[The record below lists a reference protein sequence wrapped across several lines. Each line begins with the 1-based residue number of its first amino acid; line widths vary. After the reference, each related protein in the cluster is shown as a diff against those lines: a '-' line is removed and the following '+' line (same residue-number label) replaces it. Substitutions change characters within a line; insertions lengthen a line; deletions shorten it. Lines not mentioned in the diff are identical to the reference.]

1 MFFTQQISFQFREI
15 CYKNNTFE
23 FTKITRTHRCTSE
36 TEDTVST
43 DDDLSWGGC
52 GKYEYSTKALPH
64 AILHYP
70 EMIQRAGH
78 HGAYCASA
86 PEMGHIKF
94 NKQASTFT
102 RIESSQ
108 NLSEENMLDWNLRQ
122 QVYSAVQQ
130 LNNETGDDSKT
141 ESPHVASDPTT
152 RRLQSESTP
161 SAEDESEF
169 TLSTRL
175 SIDEWESQLG
185 VPTSWKNKFVGRTVR
200 LTRNELLHLLGNKLR
215 ITGSERRETIFDD
228 EVLLQM
234 RQLRW
239 EFFGV
244 LTTPSRKFVASHPTT
259 TRRDF
264 VRLED
269 DVSTRGTSLA
279 AQLIMFIHLSGF
291 SSDGTPAVHDDDS
304 VTYALVRWLT
314 AHPRALVRDDA
325 LRPLCPPPLDIN
337 HALWKFA
344 EEDRSLL
351 TPRIVNQNI
360 TSYPGNTMSES
371 LAHMRSEQRA
381 WFGLVEIDCIR
392 EILNCTSVD
401 NDLNTILQTITLPF
415 Q

>member
-1 MFFTQQISFQFREI
+1 MFSKNQICFHFRQICFQ
-15 CYKNNTFE
+15 NNKFV
-23 FTKITRTHRCTSE
+23 FTKITCTRRCPNE
-36 TEDTVST
+36 TDDTVST

-52 GKYEYSTKALPH
+52 GKYEYSQKSLPH

-70 EMIQRAGH
+70 ELIKRAGH
-78 HGAYCASA
+78 HGAYCAAA

-108 NLSEENMLDWNLRQ
+108 NLCEENMLNWNLRQ

-130 LNNETGDDSKT
+130 LNNETGDDPAT
-141 ESPHVASDPTT
+141 GRPHVDADPATGRLHSASA
-152 RRLQSESTP
+152 P
-161 SAEDESEF
+161 SADDESEF
-169 TLSTRL
+169 TLSVRL
-175 SIDEWESQLG
+175 SMDEWESQLG
-185 VPTSWKNKFVGRTVR
+185 VPASWKNKFVGRTVR

-215 ITGSERRETIFDD
+215 ITGSDRRESIFDD
-228 EVLLQM
+228 GVLLKM
-234 RQLRW
+234 RKLRW

-244 LTTPSRKFVASHPTT
+244 LTTPSRKFVATQPTT

-269 DVSTRGTSLA
+269 DVSTRGTCLS

-291 SSDGTPAVHDDDS
+291 SAAGVPAVDDDDS
-304 VTYALVRWLT
+304 VTYALIRWLT
-314 AHPRALVRDDA
+314 AHPRALVRDDT

-351 TPRIVNQNI
+351 TPRIVNQHI
-360 TSYPGNTMSES
+360 TYYPGNIM
-371 LAHMRSEQRA
+371 
-381 WFGLVEIDCIR
+381 
-392 EILNCTSVD
+392 
-401 NDLNTILQTITLPF
+401 
-415 Q
+415 